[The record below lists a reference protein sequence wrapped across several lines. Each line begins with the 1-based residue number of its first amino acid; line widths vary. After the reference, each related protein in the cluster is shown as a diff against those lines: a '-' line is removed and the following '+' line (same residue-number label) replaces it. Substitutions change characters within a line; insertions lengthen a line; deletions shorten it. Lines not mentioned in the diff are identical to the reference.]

1 MIQTLFGSDVNLASL
16 LLRVAVGIL
25 FLVHGYPKLG
35 SQRKM
40 GADFMKSTGMPVWMA
55 AFAGVA
61 EFFGGLALILGIF
74 TPIIALL
81 FVLWMISTTWF
92 AKTKLHKKLQGG
104 YEFDLILMAGSLAIA
119 ILGSGIYSMDHLLG
133 I

>member
-1 MIQTLFGSDVNLASL
+1 MIQTLFGSDASLASL
-16 LLRVAVGIL
+16 LFRIAAGII
-25 FLVHGYPKLG
+25 FLAHGHPKRG
-35 SQRKM
+35 SQTKM
-40 GADFMKSTGMPVWMA
+40 GADFMKSSGMPVWIA

-104 YEFDLILMAGSLAIA
+104 YEFDLILMAGTLAIP
-119 ILGSGIYSMDHLLG
+119 ILGSGIN
-133 I
+133 

>member
-1 MIQTLFGSDVNLASL
+1 MIQTLFGSDANVASL
-16 LLRVAVGIL
+16 LLRIAAGII
-25 FLVHGYPKLG
+25 FLAHGYPKLS
-35 SQRKM
+35 SQRRM

-119 ILGSGIYSMDHLLG
+119 ILGSGIYSIDHLLG

>member
-40 GADFMKSTGMPVWMA
+40 GADFMKSTGMPTWMA
-55 AFAGVA
+55 ALAGVA

-74 TPIIALL
+74 PPIIALL
-81 FVLWMISTTWF
+81 FVLWMISTPWF

-104 YEFDLILMAGSLAIA
+104 YAFDLILIA
-119 ILGSGIYSMDHLLG
+119 APFV
-133 I
+133 

>member
-1 MIQTLFGSDVNLASL
+1 MIQTLFGSDANLASL
-16 LLRVAVGIL
+16 LLRIAAGII
-25 FLVHGYPKLG
+25 FLAHGYPKLR
-35 SQRKM
+35 SQRKI
-40 GADFMKSTGMPVWMA
+40 GADFMKSTGMPTWMA

-119 ILGSGIYSMDHLLG
+119 ILGSGIYSIDHLLG

>member
-74 TPIIALL
+74 TTIIALL
-81 FVLWMISTTWF
+81 FVIWMITTTWF

-104 YEFDLILMAGSLAIA
+104 YSFDLIHIAGSLVMESS
-119 ILGSGIYSMDHLLG
+119 GSAV
-133 I
+133 

>member
-1 MIQTLFGSDVNLASL
+1 MIQTLLGSDANLASL
-16 LLRVAVGIL
+16 LLRIAAGII
-25 FLVHGYPKLG
+25 FLAHGYPKLG
-35 SQRKM
+35 AQRKM
-40 GADFMKSTGMPVWMA
+40 GADFMKSTGMPTWMA

-119 ILGSGIYSMDHLLG
+119 ILGSGIYSIDHLLG

>member
-1 MIQTLFGSDVNLASL
+1 MIQTLFGSDANLASL
-16 LLRVAVGIL
+16 LLRIAAGII
-25 FLVHGYPKLG
+25 FLAHGYPKLG

-40 GADFMKSTGMPVWMA
+40 GTDFMKSTGMPTWMA

-61 EFFGGLALILGIF
+61 EFFGGLGLILGIF

-92 AKTKLHKKLQGG
+92 AKTKLHKKLVGG
-104 YEFDLILMAGSLAIA
+104 YEFDLILLAASLAIV
-119 ILGSGIYSMDHLLG
+119 ILGSGIYSIDHLLG

>member
-1 MIQTLFGSDVNLASL
+1 MIQTLFGSDANLASL
-16 LLRVAVGIL
+16 LLRIAAGII
-25 FLVHGYPKLG
+25 FLAHGYPKLG

-40 GADFMKSTGMPVWMA
+40 GADFMKSTGMPTWMA
-55 AFAGVA
+55 AFAAVA

-119 ILGSGIYSMDHLLG
+119 ILGSGIYSIDHLLG

>member
-1 MIQTLFGSDVNLASL
+1 CLV
-16 LLRVAVGIL
+16 RVDCC
-25 FLVHGYPKLG
+25 PKLG

-40 GADFMKSTGMPVWMA
+40 GADFMKSSGMRVWMA

-74 TPIIALL
+74 TPIMALL

-104 YEFDLILMAGSLAIA
+104 YEFDLNLMAGSLAIA
-119 ILGSGIYSMDHLLG
+119 ILGSGIYSIDHLLG

>member
-16 LLRVAVGIL
+16 LLRVAVCIL
-25 FLVHGYPKLG
+25 FLVHGYPRLG

-40 GADFMKSTGMPVWMA
+40 GADFMKSSGMPVWMG

-74 TPIIALL
+74 RGIIALL
-81 FVLWMISTTWF
+81 FVLWMISTSWF
-92 AKTKLHKKLQGG
+92 ARMRLDQNLQ
-104 YEFDLILMAGSLAIA
+104 
-119 ILGSGIYSMDHLLG
+119 
-133 I
+133 